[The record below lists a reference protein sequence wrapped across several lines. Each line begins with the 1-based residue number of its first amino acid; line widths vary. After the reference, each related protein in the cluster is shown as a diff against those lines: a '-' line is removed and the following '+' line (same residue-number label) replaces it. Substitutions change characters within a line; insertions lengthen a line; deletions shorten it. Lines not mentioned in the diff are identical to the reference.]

1 MIELNGELIAEYLD
15 QQELYGVAH
24 MMIRRQGERSEP
36 GNDEAGEPRTFL
48 GQALVGRAEDNR
60 GQVFVTGST
69 AVPEGPRLPAS
80 SPWSGGDPV
89 GIEPPLGFSIDELPA
104 LGGASELLRSV
115 EISEAV
121 QAGQESDAN
130 GEQR

>member
-1 MIELNGELIAEYLD
+1 MVEVELNAELIAEYLD
-15 QQELYGVAH
+15 QRELYGVAH
-24 MMIRRQGERSEP
+24 IMIRRRGDQ
-36 GNDEAGEPRTFL
+36 GNDEAGEPRTYL
-48 GQALVGRAEDNR
+48 GTALVGRAEDNR
-60 GQVFVTGST
+60 GQVYVTGST

-80 SPWSGGDPV
+80 SPWAGDPV
-89 GIEPPLGFSIDELPA
+89 PMEEPLGFSIDELPA